1 MSRLHESHGY
11 DRAVLVLYDAPRC
24 PYCARVRIVLAEKG
38 VSVETVAIDLDDR
51 PGWIYEKNPLGKV
64 PVLEDEGL
72 CLPES
77 AVIMEYL
84 EDRFPDP
91 PLLPTDPGERAKAR
105 LRIFRFDLFGDA
117 YYALRRGDERAR
129 EELVLR
135 IQDLD
140 AAVQRDGYLTGA
152 AYGLA
157 DIAYLP
163 WIVRAR
169 QNLGVDLDA
178 HSTLA
183 DWLQRL
189 SARPAVAAEL
199 ELVAALA

>member
-1 MSRLHESHGY
+1 
-11 DRAVLVLYDAPRC
+11 VLVLYDAARC

-38 VSVETVAIDLDDR
+38 VSVETVAIDLADR

-64 PVLEDEGL
+64 PILEGDEF

-84 EDRFPDP
+84 EDRFPEP
-91 PLLPTDPGERAKAR
+91 PLLPEDPGERAEAR
-105 LRIFRFDLFGDA
+105 LRIFRFDRFGDA

-129 EELVLR
+129 DELGLR
-135 IQDLD
+135 LQELEV
-140 AAVQRDGYLTGA
+140 AVQRDGFLAGP

-163 WIVRAR
+163 WIVRAQR
-169 QNLGVDLDA
+169 NLGVDLGA
-178 HSTLA
+178 HSALA
-183 DWLQRL
+183 DWLERL

>member
-1 MSRLHESHGY
+1 M
-11 DRAVLVLYDAPRC
+11 LVLYDAARC

-38 VSVETVAIDLDDR
+38 VSVETVAIDLADR
-51 PGWIYEKNPLGKV
+51 PAWIYEKNPLGKV
-64 PVLEDEGL
+64 PVLEGDGL

-84 EDRFPDP
+84 EERFSEP
-91 PLLPTDPGERAKAR
+91 PLLPADRAARAEAR
-105 LRIFRFDLFGDA
+105 LRIFRFDRFGDA

-129 EELVLR
+129 EELGVQLAE
-135 IQDLD
+135 LD
-140 AAVQRDGYLTGA
+140 EAVRRDGFLAGD

-157 DIAYLP
+157 DVAYLP

-169 QNLGVDLDA
+169 QNLAVDLGVYA
-178 HSTLA
+178 ALA
-183 DWLQRL
+183 DWLEGLWQ
-189 SARPAVAAEL
+189 RPAVAAEL